1 LNIKVINFIKN
12 FSYSLSSNLLS
23 FLISTLV
30 VLIIPKLIGVKE
42 YGYWQL
48 YLLYSSYVG
57 LLHFGWNDGI
67 YLRYGGK
74 EYEDLDKKLFFSQF
88 YMLLFTQIIIAAIIF
103 LFSVLF
109 FKDVDKIFI
118 IQMTSICLLIVNA
131 RYMLIYILQSTYRIK
146 EYSKTIIIDRI
157 LYFSII
163 SLFLIS
169 GIRDYKLMVVSDL
182 IAKLAG
188 LLYAVYCCRDIV
200 FKRISLFSFYL
211 REVIEN
217 ITAGIKL
224 MFSNI
229 AGKLI
234 IGIIRFG
241 MEYSWDVSTFGK
253 VSLALSASNFMVL
266 FINALGL
273 IMFPVLRRTNEKRLP
288 GIYMTMRNFLIL
300 ILLGVLVIYYP
311 FKVVLSIW
319 LPEYAES
326 LLYMSLVFPMCI
338 YEGKMALLI
347 NTYLKTLRKEKIML
361 LINLLS
367 LGISLLI
374 TIVTTLVIKSL
385 DLAVA
390 SIVFLLALR
399 SILGEIFLSK
409 ILKIS
414 IYKDIILEII
424 MTLVFILTGWFIN
437 SWLTFL
443 LYLLAY
449 IIYLIIKRKE
459 INSTMKNIKSL
470 LKTHVVK

>member
-109 FKDVDKIFI
+109 LKDVDKIFI

-470 LKTHVVK
+470 LKINVVK